1 MPKHMQADKNEGT
14 AQKLPA
20 TLDRKLPRAWGYFME
35 DVARPTVDELKVGGS
50 FLVFFSTA

>member
-1 MPKHMQADKNEGT
+1 MQADKNEGT